1 MCCSLSSGGCVV
13 SNITIFN
20 CAVVY
25 YHKFNKC
32 VKENLDLK
40 CNNVIINKLINFLKG
55 RGNEYNYMDWFVYV
69 CYGNSYSG

>member
-25 YHKFNKC
+25 YHKINGC
-32 VKENLDLK
+32 VKRKVDLK
-40 CNNVIINKLINFLKG
+40 CNNVIISLEFLKG
-55 RGNEYNYMDWFVYV
+55 REDEYNYMDWSVYV
-69 CYGNSYSG
+69 YYGNNYYG